1 MGDGGLMY
9 ATVSKVE
16 SALVPDSIKLLC
28 RVEGIKKRVRKALVL
43 SKDSGWISPRH

>member
-16 SALVPDSIKLLC
+16 SALVPDIIKLLC
-28 RVEGIKKRVRKALVL
+28 HIEGIKKRFRKALVL
-43 SKDSGWISPRH
+43 SKGNGWIAPRH